1 MIPLSSPKQT
11 LINPI
16 KVIKEII
23 IIWLEKLWGIEKTYS
38 NPELIWI
45 VPNPKEVVTPRTV
58 VSIAIIS
65 IDIANSLLL
74 EILGPNKELTLNGSF
89 LLYEANAKHSPRRE

>member
-1 MIPLSSPKQT
+1 M
-11 LINPI
+11 
-16 KVIKEII
+16 
-23 IIWLEKLWGIEKTYS
+23 IWLEKLWGIEKTYS

-65 IDIANSLLL
+65 IDIANGLLL
-74 EILGPNKELTLNGSF
+74 EILGPNNELTLNGSF
-89 LLYEANAKHSPRRE
+89 LLYEEKSKNCPYSE